1 MKSKDAKP
9 NEIPPATG
17 LKRLPVEMSDLPS
30 GETNREVMGLAVELD
45 KRVEERT
52 TALSRAQKELEQKNE
67 RLEAAY
73 HEMETFTHSVAHDLR
88 APLRH
93 LQSFAHVLSE
103 DYGGVL
109 DEQGK
114 NYVQRLIQTAE
125 KMDVLFDGLLKFA
138 RTSQQPINP
147 SEVDFDPMVRQIV
160 QEFQAEAGTRPI
172 EWLLSPLPAAQGDA
186 LMLRQVWVNLIGNA
200 IKYTRRQAN
209 PRIEILQESR
219 NGEDIFSV
227 RDNGV
232 GFDMRYAE
240 KLFNIFQ
247 RLHSGAEFEGNG
259 VGLALVRRIIE
270 RHGGRV
276 WAESTPGNGAVF
288 YFSLPRAQGSRNGM

>member
-1 MKSKDAKP
+1 MKSKDPKSSDV
-9 NEIPPATG
+9 PPAAG
-17 LKRLPVEMSDLPS
+17 LKRLPIEMSDLPS
-30 GETNREVMGLAVELD
+30 GETNREVMALTVELD

-73 HEMETFTHSVAHDLR
+73 REMEAFTHSVAHDLR

-93 LQSFAHVLSE
+93 LQCFANVLSE

-114 NYVQRLIQTAE
+114 DYLERLIQTAE
-125 KMDVLFDGLLKFA
+125 QMDVLFDELLRFA
-138 RTSQQPINP
+138 RTSQQPINR
-147 SEVDFDPMVRQIV
+147 SQVDFDPMVRQIV
-160 QEFQAEAGTRPI
+160 QEFQAEAGARPI
-172 EWLLSPLPAAQGDA
+172 EWLLSPLPAVQGDT

-200 IKYTRRQAN
+200 FKYTRNQAN
-209 PRIEILQESR
+209 PRIEVLQESR
-219 NGEDIFSV
+219 NGEHIFSV

-247 RLHSGAEFEGNG
+247 RLHSVADFEGTG

-276 WAESTPGNGAVF
+276 WAESKPGNGAVF
-288 YFSLPRAQGSRNGM
+288 YFSLPREQGSRK

>member
-1 MKSKDAKP
+1 
-9 NEIPPATG
+9 
-17 LKRLPVEMSDLPS
+17 MSSRVTLAHSPQDLIRILQS
-30 GETNREVMGLAVELD
+30 ELEETNREVLALTVELE

-52 TALSRAQKELEQKNE
+52 TALSHTQKELEQKNQS
-67 RLEAAY
+67 LEAAY
-73 HEMETFTHSVAHDLR
+73 REMETFTHSVAHDLR

-93 LQSFAHVLSE
+93 LHSFAHVLLE
-103 DYGGVL
+103 DYGEVL

-114 NYVQRLIQTAE
+114 GYLERLIKTAE
-125 KMDVLFDGLLKFA
+125 QMSVLFDELLKFA
-138 RTSQQPINP
+138 RSSQQQINR
-147 SEVDFDPMVRQIV
+147 SQVDFDPMVRQIV
-160 QEFQAEAGTRPI
+160 KEFQAEAGARPI
-172 EWLLSPLPAAQGDA
+172 EWLLTPLPAVLGDA

-200 IKYTRRQAN
+200 FKYTRQQAN
-209 PRIEILQESR
+209 PRIEILQENR
-219 NGEDIFSV
+219 NGEHIFSV

-247 RLHSGAEFEGNG
+247 RLHSVAEFEGTG

-288 YFSLPRAQGSRNGM
+288 HFSLPREQESRK

>member
-1 MKSKDAKP
+1 MSS
-9 NEIPPATG
+9 
-17 LKRLPVEMSDLPS
+17 RLSLTHSPQDLIRILQS
-30 GETNREVMGLAVELD
+30 ELEETNREVMALTVELE

-52 TALSRAQKELEQKNE
+52 TALSRAQNELEQKNQ
-67 RLEAAY
+67 RLESAY
-73 HEMETFTHSVAHDLR
+73 REMETFTHSVAHDLR

-93 LQSFAHVLSE
+93 LQSFAHVLLE
-103 DYGGVL
+103 DCGGVL

-114 NYVQRLIQTAE
+114 GYVERLIQTAE
-125 KMDVLFDGLLKFA
+125 HMGVLFDELLNFA
-138 RTSQQPINP
+138 RTSQQPINRRD
-147 SEVDFDPMVRQIV
+147 VDFDPMVRQIV

-172 EWLLSPLPAAQGDA
+172 EWQLSPLPAVQGDE

-200 IKYTRRQAN
+200 FKYSRHQEN

-219 NGEDIFSV
+219 NGEHIFSV

-247 RLHSGAEFEGNG
+247 RLHSGTEFEGTG
-259 VGLALVRRIIE
+259 VGLALVRRIVE

-288 YFSLPRAQGSRNGM
+288 SFSLPREHGSRN